1 MQKVLSGLVL
11 LLAIQCFHC
20 NPSGPPASLLSN
32 GPDIIFILID
42 DQRHD
47 FLSFRGHPWIETP
60 NIDRLAENSLY
71 FDHAYVTT
79 SLCSPSRASIVT
91 GQYAHAHRVLDN
103 DTPIPG
109 GIPTFPQELQKG
121 GYHTGFVGKWH
132 MGGSNDMPRPGF
144 DYWASFKGQG
154 AYTNPEMNID
164 GERIPFNGYTP
175 DILTELSREFIEARA
190 ENDQPYFLFL
200 SHKSV
205 HEPFTPAPRHE
216 GYYAHVDIPRP
227 DEAENFDGKPQWL
240 KDQRESW
247 HGADRD
253 WGLGH
258 TSVNHYG
265 DFDGFFQRYSECML
279 AVDESVGKIHET
291 LERLGR
297 LENTVII
304 YYSDNG
310 YMMGEH
316 GLIDKRVMY
325 EESIRVPAFVHW
337 PAEINQ
343 PSISSD
349 FILNVDLGPTMLDL
363 AGLPVPSSMHGRSF
377 VPLMEGDNANWRN
390 AFVYEYFVDP
400 KAVQTPT
407 IFGLRTK
414 AFSYMTYH
422 GVWDQ
427 YELYDMA
434 EDPQQYNNL
443 LGDIQYGHA
452 YGTFVEQ
459 IARQDPVLYEVVE
472 PLDSLLT
479 AHMVQIGGSQQPIWV
494 SEGPDSR

>member
-1 MQKVLSGLVL
+1 MHTFLPWVALVL
-11 LLAIQCFHC
+11 ALQSLGC
-20 NPSGPPASLLSN
+20 NAPNPAQPT

-60 NIDRLAENSLY
+60 HIDKLAENSLY

-91 GQYAHAHRVLDN
+91 GLYTHAHQVLDN
-103 DTPIPG
+103 DTPIPA
-109 GIPTFPQELQKG
+109 GIPTFPEELEKA
-121 GYHTGFVGKWH
+121 GYHTGFIGKWH

-154 AYTNPEMNID
+154 PYNDPEMNID
-164 GERIPFNGYTP
+164 GERVQYSGYTP
-175 DILTELSREFIEARA
+175 DILTELTTDFIEAQA
-190 ENDQPYFLFL
+190 ERDQPYFLFL
-200 SHKSV
+200 SHKSI
-205 HEPFTPAPRHE
+205 HEPFTPAPRHQ
-216 GYYAHVDIPRP
+216 GHFADLYIPRA
-227 DEAENFDGKPQWL
+227 DSAEDVEGKPQWL
-240 KDQRESW
+240 KNQRESW

-258 TSVNHYG
+258 TSVNNYG
-265 DFDGFFQRYSECML
+265 DFEGFFRRYSECML
-279 AVDESVGKIHET
+279 AVDESVGNIYET
-291 LERLGR
+291 LERLGK
-297 LENTVII
+297 LEDTVLI

-337 PAEINQ
+337 PDQIDE
-343 PSISSD
+343 PSISSE
-349 FILNVDLGPTMLDL
+349 FILNVDLGPTILDL
-363 AGLPVPSSMHGRSF
+363 AGVPVPASMHGRSF
-377 VPLMEGDNANWRN
+377 VPLIEGDTSSWRE

-414 AFSYMTYH
+414 EYSYMTYH
-422 GVWDQ
+422 GVWDR
-427 YELYDMA
+427 YELYDMVN
-434 EDPQQYNNL
+434 DPKQYNNL
-443 LGDIQYGHA
+443 LGEIYYGHA
-452 YGTFVEQ
+452 YGTFVQHIE
-459 IARQDPVLYEVVE
+459 RQAPRFV
-472 PLDSLLT
+472 
-479 AHMVQIGGSQQPIWV
+479 
-494 SEGPDSR
+494 